1 MQEPLSEER
10 GGGGKEGGSER
21 ERDKER
27 KGRDGRKEREKD
39 IENKGERKR
48 ETLFNYVAF
57 D

>member
-1 MQEPLSEER
+1 M
-10 GGGGKEGGSER
+10 GS
-21 ERDKER
+21 
-27 KGRDGRKEREKD
+27 DGRKEREKD